1 MNGFSLS
8 SPSCTDCQYQAS
20 STTKPVYQ
28 YDASIRELATEII
41 SCQPLSSLDSA
52 DRELFKNMP
61 DEDGET
67 NTKNHVVTVK
77 ETIFHP
83 KGGGQPSDT
92 GIIKTITID
101 HQKEAEDEVKTAVFQ
116 VELVRKS
123 AASQIFHAGHFTSTT
138 TTFTPGQQA
147 LQILDSAK
155 RDYHSR
161 LHTAGHIIDVAVDL
175 LIAAGTGT
183 GNSTSTSTNDTIGP
197 LQKSKANHAPG
208 SACVEWLG
216 HIPSSLKLTIE
227 AKANEI
233 VQKNLPVNIL
243 WWTEEQLRVE
253 SEGTVVPPDTIPP
266 PENGLYRVV
275 DIGGLGSA
283 CPCGGTHLPR
293 TGDVGA
299 ITVRKVSRQK
309 GVSRVSYE
317 VVPAM

>member
-1 MNGFSLS
+1 M
-8 SPSCTDCQYQAS
+8 YQHDS
-20 STTKPVYQ
+20 
-28 YDASIRELATEII
+28 SIRELATEIV

-52 DRELFKNMP
+52 DRALFKNIP
-61 DEDGET
+61 DEDDTT
-67 NTKNHVVTVK
+67 NIKNHVVTVK

-92 GIIKTITID
+92 GIIKAIAAPGRN
-101 HQKEAEDEVKTAVFQ
+101 QGKEDEEEENDNEPVIFQ
-116 VELVRKS
+116 VHLVRKS
-123 AASQIFHAGHFTSTT
+123 PTFQILHAGHFTTSTA
-138 TTFTPGQQA
+138 TFTRGQHA

-183 GNSTSTSTNDTIGP
+183 GTGTTIGP

-208 SACVEWLG
+208 EACVEWRG
-216 HIPSSLKLTIE
+216 HIPSDLKTTIQD
-227 AKANEI
+227 KANEI
-233 VQKNLPVNIL
+233 VQRNLPVNIL

-253 SEGTVVPPDTIPP
+253 SEGNVVPPDTIPP

-275 DIGGLGSA
+275 DIGGLGNS

-293 TGDVGA
+293 TGDVGF

-309 GVSRVSYE
+309 GVSKVSYE
-317 VVPAM
+317 VKPTMEEDR